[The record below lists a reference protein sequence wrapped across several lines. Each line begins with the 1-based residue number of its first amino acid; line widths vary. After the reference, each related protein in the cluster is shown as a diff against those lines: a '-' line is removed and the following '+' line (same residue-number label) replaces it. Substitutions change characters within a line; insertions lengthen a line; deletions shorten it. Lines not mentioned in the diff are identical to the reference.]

1 MLLFK
6 QNKIATIAFSRFQLL
21 QTINWIKKKS
31 CDNEWLNFIKFLNF
45 FDYIKIPHTI
55 FITTNRL
62 IENKLNQHSFIIEI
76 IFIKDDG
83 LGHQK
88 D

>member
-1 MLLFK
+1 MNDWTLL
-6 QNKIATIAFSRFQLL
+6 NSSISLITS
-21 QTINWIKKKS
+21 
-31 CDNEWLNFIKFLNF
+31 KF
-45 FDYIKIPHTI
+45 H
-55 FITTNRL
+55 ITTNRL